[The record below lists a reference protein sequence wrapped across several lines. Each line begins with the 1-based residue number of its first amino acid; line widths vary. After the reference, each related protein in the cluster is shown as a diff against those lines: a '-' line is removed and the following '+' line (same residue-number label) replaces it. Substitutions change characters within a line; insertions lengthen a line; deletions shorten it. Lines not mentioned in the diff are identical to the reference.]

1 MTTSSGTVAWVDQR
15 RLVASNPTGKEMLR
29 ASLGL
34 FKQDRHLIVLPLL
47 AAVTALVTLAAVG
60 LPVVAALGTNRAG
73 VIVALVAA
81 GVLASS
87 ATLFF
92 NVALVFAAS
101 DRIEGRTPTVGGSL
115 AKAWRRRSTIL
126 KWALLSA
133 VVGTVVRGLER
144 RLGVF
149 GRLLGFAGA
158 FAWAIATFLVL
169 PVLAFE
175 DLGPIAV
182 LRRSSALLKGR
193 FGTVTRSGLRFGMLF
208 GSWLVA
214 AMAIV
219 VIGAMVVPA
228 SRVLGIGLVVVGVF
242 GVLSVAMYASA
253 ASIYLRTILYRFSL
267 GQSVPELGVD
277 LATVL
282 APATT
287 PVFA

>member
-1 MTTSSGTVAWVDQR
+1 M
-15 RLVASNPTGKEMLR
+15 ASNPTGKELLG

-34 FKQDRHLIVLPLL
+34 FRQDRHLIVLPLL

-60 LPVVAALGTNRAG
+60 LPIVAVLGTNRAG

-87 ATLFF
+87 STLFF
-92 NVALVFAAS
+92 NVALVFAAT

-115 AKAWRRRSTIL
+115 AKAWGRRATIL

-133 VVGTVVRGLER
+133 LVGTVVRALER

-149 GRLLGFAGA
+149 GRLLGLAGA
-158 FAWAIATFLVL
+158 FAWAIATFFVL

-182 LRRSSALLKGR
+182 LRRSSTLLKER
-193 FGTVTRSGLRFGMLF
+193 FGTVTRSGLRFGVLF

-214 AMAIV
+214 AIAVV
-219 VIGAMVVPA
+219 VIGAMVLPA
-228 SRVLGIGLVVVGVF
+228 SRVLGVGLVAVGVF
-242 GVLSVAMYASA
+242 GVLAVSMYASA
-253 ASIYLRTILYRFSL
+253 ASIYLRTILYRFST
-267 GQSVPELGVD
+267 GATVPELDVD

-282 APATT
+282 APARSS
-287 PVFA
+287 VFA